1 MPKVS
6 IIIPVIRPA
15 NIPSLKKMIKSNA
28 GIPRSDYEFIIEED
42 VSRIGTPKMVKKL
55 TSQASSD
62 LVMFLGDDCEPCPGF
77 LARALETMAQFPDG
91 WGLVGLYDI
100 ERPGNH
106 APAHWLAHKKLL
118 EVTGGEFFHT
128 GYIHQYCDNELCM
141 WADGIGRYRLN
152 KMAKV
157 NHRHAGF
164 KDKTRT
170 FKENLATSTDADM
183 KRVYSNDVHAHDAAL
198 FKSRESMITRETL
211 EYVNK
216 SKTGLRFTGE
226 RVVIGDMKNYIPTLQ
241 EHLARYVFALGPAIN
256 KRVIDLACGTGYGTN
271 LLKEAAMYVAG
282 ADIDHEAIVY
292 ANKLYPT
299 IPFSIINLDK
309 GWPWPTEEYDL
320 CVSFETIEHL
330 SYPDIFLKNVADH
343 CDEFLFSIPVNN
355 PSKYHKQVWTK
366 EQIVDIMSKYWPNIT
381 WFHQTGF
388 SIFQGLNNATF
399 IIGYATK

>member
-15 NIPSLKKMIKSNA
+15 NIPSLKAMIKARA
-28 GIPRSDYEFIIEED
+28 GIPRSDYELIIEED
-42 VSRIGTPKMVKKL
+42 ISRIGAPKMVKKL
-55 TSQASSD
+55 VAKSASP
-62 LVMFLGDDCEPCPGF
+62 LVMFLGDDCEPCEGF
-77 LARALETMAQFPDG
+77 LTRALETMAQFPGG

-106 APAHWLAHKKLL
+106 APTHWLAHKKLL

-157 NHRHAGF
+157 NHKHAGF
-164 KDKTRT
+164 KDKTKT
-170 FKENLATSTDADM
+170 FKENLAASADADM
-183 KRVYSNDVHAHDAAL
+183 KRVYSIDVHAHDEAL
-198 FKSRESMITRETL
+198 FKAREPMIKKETMA
-211 EYVNK
+211 YVNEG
-216 SKTGLRFTGE
+216 KTGLKFTGE
-226 RVVIGDMKNYIPTLQ
+226 RVVIGDMKNYVPTLQ
-241 EHLARYVFALGPAIN
+241 EHLARYVFALGPATGR
-256 KRVIDLACGTGYGTN
+256 RVIDAACGTGYGTN

-282 ADIDHEAIVY
+282 ADIDRESVAY
-292 ANKLYPT
+292 ASQLYPD
-299 IPFSIINLDK
+299 IKFSVLDLDK
-309 GWPWPTEEYDL
+309 SWPQEEYDL

-330 SYPDIFLKNVADH
+330 SSPDIFLKNVADH
-343 CDEFLFSIPVNN
+343 CEEFLFSIPVSN

-366 EQIVDIMSKYWPNIT
+366 EQIVSIMSKYWPNIT

-388 SIFQGLNNATF
+388 SIFKGIDNATF